1 MKSGH
6 MVKSLVETIGQEEN
20 LECSSAQKIL
30 SDFKRNAILLSE
42 EPGRSVSEVADNLG
56 MAIFSR
62 ASK

>member
-20 LECSSAQKIL
+20 NECSSAKKIL